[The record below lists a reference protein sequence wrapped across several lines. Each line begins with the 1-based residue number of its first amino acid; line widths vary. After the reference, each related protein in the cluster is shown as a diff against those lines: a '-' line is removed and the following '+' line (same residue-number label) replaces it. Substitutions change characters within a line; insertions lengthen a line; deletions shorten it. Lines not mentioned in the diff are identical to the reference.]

1 MFWAPRTSGA
11 VVSCPACHL
20 FPNTCFV
27 CGAAVTRVARAVG
40 PLEPSLVSTIVDELQ
55 RLAVDD
61 ERVTKDI
68 ADAFEAG
75 HLAAI
80 RAEVTYALANME
92 QEAGE
97 AARVERN
104 WRFFL
109 ARPSG
114 LDPWN
119 RAQFVGLR
127 HMAERRRRRAV
138 GFLATTRRWL
148 QETA

>member
-1 MFWAPRTSGA
+1 MSAVLSPPPGSRPCIACGRLPRWAGEA
-11 VVSCPACHL
+11 NDAEGFCPGCLDPEGSETGLTPAE
-20 FPNTCFV
+20 F
-27 CGAAVTRVARAVG
+27 
-40 PLEPSLVSTIVDELQ
+40 
-55 RLAVDD
+55 
-61 ERVTKDI
+61 
-68 ADAFEAG
+68 FEAG

>member
-1 MFWAPRTSGA
+1 MICPTCQADIGARTK
-11 VVSCPACHL
+11 
-20 FPNTCFV
+20 
-27 CGAAVTRVARAVG
+27 CGSSYCEG
-40 PLEPSLVSTIVDELQ
+40 H
-55 RLAVDD
+55 
-61 ERVTKDI
+61 
-68 ADAFEAG
+68 ADGYQDGIEAG